1 MKSWMCWRFWEVTS
15 VTLSRLSVRNARR
28 QARDYL
34 VYFVTIVMAAALVY
48 AFNGLV
54 FSQEIRELSGMLD
67 SLPMVILLASAVV
80 VCIIGWLVH
89 YTTGFMLARRSRE
102 LGTYILIGLENGQ
115 VARLF
120 FLENLAVGGV
130 ALVLGTLLGN
140 LVFQALR
147 AVLLALFHAP
157 YTFRFTFSLPAV
169 GLTLLYFALI
179 YLFALFKSRGR
190 IRKMKICDLLQYD
203 RKNEG
208 ELLTKSRSRKRI
220 FAASIVCGLAGTVLL
235 LLRSLAA
242 GILGAGLVIVFL
254 FGFFISFS
262 SGVPAYFEKRTEKKY
277 KGGTL
282 LIFRSL
288 SAKLATMGVAMATIA
303 VLFTATLL
311 TEGTGMLFNVMF
323 QSRNEQTTCFDL
335 FIGSSGGDQAH
346 FEEYLE
352 YIDANIPVRE
362 AHQYPVYQGGDKQVT
377 EYIEAH
383 ADYWNY
389 FDCDMLMKASDYAAL
404 RAMLGY
410 PEVQLGPGQYRIH
423 CMAYLE
429 KVLSG
434 YEQTVQVG
442 GQTLAPAGVCAENFT
457 QFLWDGNGRGFILVV
472 PDEAAESC
480 PVSHTIYAAMTEGPV
495 DGAAFAALRE
505 IRDEKDKYTDGYDTI
520 FSKAAVEAENAA
532 LYAMVVFPLFYLAL
546 VLTMVA
552 ATILTIQQLS
562 ETGRY
567 RRQFEL
573 LRKLGMDRREME
585 QTLRR
590 QFAIYYTMPALP
602 PLLITIPFIL
612 AMGSAFDPGT
622 LTGPGDLLLL
632 LGAALGLFLLI
643 YLVYILM
650 AYISLKRNVLPE

>member
-1 MKSWMCWRFWEVTS
+1 M
-15 VTLSRLSVRNARR
+15 TLSKLSVRNARR

-54 FSQEIRELSGMLD
+54 FSQEIRELSSMMD
-67 SLPMVILLASAVV
+67 SLPLVIVLASAVV

-102 LGTYILIGLENGQ
+102 LGTYILIGLENRQ

-140 LVFQALR
+140 LIFQALR
-147 AVLLALFHAP
+147 AVLLALFHTP
-157 YTFRFTFSLPAV
+157 YTFRFAFSLPAV
-169 GLTLLYFALI
+169 GLTLLYFALV

-203 RKNEG
+203 RQNER
-208 ELLTKSRSRKRI
+208 EMLTKSRSRRKI
-220 FAASIVCGLAGTVLL
+220 FAASIVCGIAGTALL
-235 LLRSLAA
+235 LLRSLPT
-242 GILGAGLVIVFL
+242 GILGAVLIIVFL

-277 KGGTL
+277 AGNTL

-303 VLFTATLL
+303 LLFTATLL
-311 TEGTGMLFNVMF
+311 SEGTGLLFHTLF
-323 QSRNEQTTCFDL
+323 QSRNEQTTCYDL
-335 FIGSSGGDQAH
+335 FIGSTDRDEAN
-346 FEEYLE
+346 FDDYLA
-352 YIDANIPVRE
+352 YIDQNIPVRE
-362 AHQYPVYQGGDKQVT
+362 AMRYEIYQGENLQMTDFIAANA
-377 EYIEAH
+377 EYWSDFEY
-383 ADYWNY
+383 DT
-389 FDCDMLMKASDYAAL
+389 LMKASDYAAL

-410 PEVQLGPGQYRIH
+410 PEVPAPGPGQYRIH
-423 CMAYLE
+423 CMQYLG
-429 KVLSG
+429 KLLGNSS
-434 YEQTVQVG
+434 QTIQVG
-442 GQTLAPAGVCAENFT
+442 NRTLAPAGVCTENFT
-457 QFLWDGNGRGFILVV
+457 QSLWDGNGRGFILVV
-472 PDEAAESC
+472 PDEVAESR
-480 PVSHTIYAAMTEGPV
+480 PVSHRIYAAMTREPV
-495 DGAAFAALRE
+495 APAAFEELRA
-505 IRDEKDKYTDGYDTI
+505 IRDEKDDSVAGYDTL
-520 FSKAAVEAENAA
+520 FSRAAIEAENATQ
-532 LYAMVVFPLFYLAL
+532 YAMLVFPLFYLAL

-573 LRKLGMDRREME
+573 LQKLGMDRREMKR
-585 QTLRR
+585 TLRR
-590 QFAIYYTMPALP
+590 QFAIFYTMPSLP
-602 PLLITIPFIL
+602 PVLITIPFIL
-612 AMGSAFDPGT
+612 ALGSAFDPGT
-622 LTGPGDLLLL
+622 LAGPWHLLAV
-632 LGAALGLFLLI
+632 LGTTLGLFFFI

-650 AYISLKRNVLPE
+650 AYISLKRNVLPEE